1 MIIILKN
8 IILNFLLF
16 SSLVINNY
24 DSENIY
30 NQDWSKN
37 ICKKYFSYPTNL
49 INYSI
54 SGSSV
59 IEFTVNNNGKIE
71 NLNFIKSLGYP
82 FEQSIIEGLNDFIS
96 EKLNSNK
103 KQANKK
109 YRLKIK
115 FEN

>member
-1 MIIILKN
+1 MSTILKN
-8 IILNFLLF
+8 IILNILLF
-16 SSLVINNY
+16 NSPVPNDY
-24 DSENIY
+24 DTENIY

-49 INYSI
+49 MNYSI
-54 SGSSV
+54 SGSSI
-59 IEFTVNNNGKIE
+59 IEFTVNYNGKIE

-82 FEQSIIEGLNDFIS
+82 FDQSIIEGLNDFIS
-96 EKLNSNK
+96 EKFNSNK
-103 KQANKK
+103 KQATKN

>member
-1 MIIILKN
+1 MIILLKN
-8 IILNFLLF
+8 TILNFLLF

-59 IEFTVNNNGKIE
+59 IEFTINNNGKIE

-82 FEQSIIEGLNDFIS
+82 FEQSIIEGLNNFIS

>member
-1 MIIILKN
+1 MTILVKN
-8 IILNFLLF
+8 IILNILLF
-16 SSLVINNY
+16 NSLVLNDY
-24 DSENIY
+24 DLESDY

-37 ICKKYFSYPTNL
+37 ICKKYFSYPTKL

-59 IEFTVNNNGKIE
+59 IEFTVNSSGKFE

-82 FEQSIIEGLNDFIS
+82 FEKSIIEGLNDFIS
-96 EKLNSNK
+96 EVIYSKNK
-103 KQANKK
+103 QSSKN

>member
-1 MIIILKN
+1 MSTILKN
-8 IILNFLLF
+8 IILNILLF
-16 SSLVINNY
+16 NSPVPNDY
-24 DSENIY
+24 DTENIY

-49 INYSI
+49 MNYSI

-59 IEFTVNNNGKIE
+59 IEFTVNDNGKIE

-82 FEQSIIEGLNDFIS
+82 FEKSIIEGLNDYVS
-96 EKLNSNK
+96 GELYSNK
-103 KQANKK
+103 KQSSKN

>member
-1 MIIILKN
+1 MLK
-8 IILNFLLF
+8 ILLF
-16 SSLVINNY
+16 NSLALNDY
-24 DSENIY
+24 DSESIY
-30 NQDWSKN
+30 DQDWSKN

-71 NLNFIKSLGYP
+71 NVNFIKSLGYP
-82 FEQSIIEGLNDFIS
+82 FEKAIIEGLNDFIS
-96 EKLNSNK
+96 EELFTNK
-103 KQANKK
+103 KQSSKN